1 MSTKGWLFCYPTSNR
16 SLTLVNVIN
25 KLKEP
30 DLYEVLKLKRDA
42 TEAEIKSNY
51 KKLSLIYH
59 PADKNGGN
67 KTEEV
72 KYQILFL

>member
-30 DLYEVLKLKRDA
+30 DLYEVLQVTHDA

-59 PADKNGGN
+59 PDKNGGN